1 MNQFLFKSFNQLQA
15 MKRRAHNLH
24 QDQNFAPQ
32 KSNSRFWFFGI
43 IGMVSLFI
51 VLQALG
57 IFKTIQTA
65 RTTASIDLN
74 SAEYQNRP
82 MPQIRAEKPNPHVDA
97 TLAELASEFEGPIFS
112 DIRTANA
119 EKGWG
124 LSDDE
129 AKFYDDMRERYSNK
143 GSNWLGVVKKS
154 YSTYRT
160 VKEAFGGKADVA
172 SMVKDAQTA
181 SKIYT
186 QLNQQFG
193 ISPSESHNFAQSGQ
207 AHTLS
212 DWANFVEKSKK
223 R

>member
-1 MNQFLFKSFNQLQA
+1 
-15 MKRRAHNLH
+15 MKRQAHNS
-24 QDQNFAPQ
+24 QQNLASQ
-32 KSNSRFWFFGI
+32 KSNNRFWLLGI

-51 VLQALG
+51 ILQALG
-57 IFKTIQTA
+57 IFKTIQAA
-65 RTTASIDLN
+65 RTTASIDIN

-82 MPQIRAEKPNPHVDA
+82 MPQIRAERPNPHVEA
-97 TLAELASEFEGPIFS
+97 TLQEVADEFEGPVFT
-112 DIRTANA
+112 DIRTANT

-124 LSDDE
+124 LTDDE
-129 AKFYDDMRERYSNK
+129 AKFYDDIRVRYSNK

-154 YSTYRT
+154 YSTYRI
-160 VKEAFGGKADVA
+160 VKEAFGGTADVG
-172 SMVKDAQTA
+172 SMIKDAQTA

-207 AHTLS
+207 ARTLS
-212 DWANFVEKSKK
+212 DWANFVEKNKK

>member
-1 MNQFLFKSFNQLQA
+1 
-15 MKRRAHNLH
+15 MKRRTQHPN
-24 QDQNFAPQ
+24 QDQNLAPEQ
-32 KSNSRFWFFGI
+32 SNSRFWLFGI
-43 IGMVSLFI
+43 IGVASLFI
-51 VLQALG
+51 ILQALG

-65 RTTASIDLN
+65 RTTTSIDLN

-97 TLAELASEFEGPIFS
+97 TLMELASEFEGPIFS
-112 DIRTANA
+112 DIRTANT

-124 LSDDE
+124 LTDDE

-160 VKEAFGGKADVA
+160 VKEAFGGTADVV

-207 AHTLS
+207 AHSLS